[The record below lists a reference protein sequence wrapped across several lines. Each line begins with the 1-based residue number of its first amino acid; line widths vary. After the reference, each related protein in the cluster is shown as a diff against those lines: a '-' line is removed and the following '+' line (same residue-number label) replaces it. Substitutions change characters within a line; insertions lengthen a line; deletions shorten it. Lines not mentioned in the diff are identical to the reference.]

1 MKIGD
6 IVQHKKTGNKMTI
19 MRFIGD
25 EENMSFISVDR
36 QLETKGFS
44 KGDPTCQW
52 FIGTKLHTGTFANYE
67 LDIVQLKSAAP
78 SSADEAAIDDDLDLD
93 LDLDLN
99 LDL

>member
-25 EENMSFISVDR
+25 EENLSFISMDR
-36 QLETKGFS
+36 QFETKGFT

-52 FIGTKLHTGTFANYE
+52 FIGTKLHTGTFAAYE
-67 LDIVQLKSAAP
+67 LEVVVLKS
-78 SSADEAAIDDDLDLD
+78 SVSVKFVLELFSEIQSRVLKMI
-93 LDLDLN
+93 
-99 LDL
+99 